1 MEKQTK
7 IFWKM
12 WGGICPSM
20 IGGWNLIFVA
30 KSKKGFNYERIFFPY
45 PHPHS
50 TLIYA
55 DLVDADLQMQLCKCG
70 FLSGY
75 LHTLM
80 WISPYFDMDICMYFG
95 IPTPGAGYL
104 HLQIRIHK
112 VHI

>member
-12 WGGICPSM
+12 WVGICPSM

-30 KSKKGFNYERIFFPY
+30 KSKKGFNYERILFPY

-55 DLVDADLQMQLCKCG
+55 DLVDVDLQTQ
-70 FLSGY
+70 
-75 LHTLM
+75 
-80 WISPYFDMDICMYFG
+80 
-95 IPTPGAGYL
+95 
-104 HLQIRIHK
+104 
-112 VHI
+112 